1 MPRRLYPLQSVHMGA
16 PPPNLIWKDIL
27 HPGTQ
32 RDRFGVEFTITAADC
47 RRAKHNLEKMLA
59 RGVRVPLCWEHQPTA
74 NPVEGSDPA
83 DRLADYAKHTFGE
96 VRAAR
101 VDPSGVLWAAHEVP
115 DEADRRQLL
124 KTKFVSPKLFP
135 SYSDSRGGEYRG
147 TTVGHVAATPTP
159 VQFWQK
165 PFELSAGGELYLSYT
180 PDEGAPVADDKKPD
194 DKKPEGGAGGG
205 DLSALIKA
213 LKAHGLNIPD
223 GVDDLAKLTL
233 VVQANGGTAAA
244 PAEPDADD
252 LEDMDDLDLETPDAQ
267 GATTAA
273 GAPPMLMSDGRGGQ
287 VSPADLRLNLVRRA
301 KRLFKTG
308 RLARVPAL
316 KLQREAEAVQLSDP
330 RAAADPLAAVL
341 RKVEAFETL
350 DANSA
355 WAATGAARELS
366 ATRPGPAP
374 KTDLRQP
381 ADKDAGDKFVSEL
394 RQRCGAKK

>member
-1 MPRRLYPLQSVHMGA
+1 MGTA
-16 PPPNLIWKDIL
+16 APNLIWKDIL

-32 RDRFGVEFTITAADC
+32 RDRYGVEFTITPADC

-83 DRLADYAKHTFGE
+83 DRLAAYAKHTFGE

-101 VDPSGVLWAAHEVP
+101 VDPSGVLWAAHQVDDP
-115 DEADRRQLL
+115 KDREQLK

-180 PDEGAPVADDKKPD
+180 PDEGATVADEKKPD
-194 DKKPEGGAGGG
+194 EKKPEGGAGGG

-213 LKAHGLNIPD
+213 LKGRGLVIPD
-223 GVDDLAKLTL
+223 GVDDLGKLTL
-233 VVQANGGTAAA
+233 VVLANGPAAA
-244 PAEPDADD
+244 PAPGEPDADD

-273 GAPPMLMSDGRGGQ
+273 GGPPMLMSDGRGNQ
-287 VSPADLRLNLVRRA
+287 IKFDAAALRVNLVRRA

-308 RLARVPAL
+308 RLARPAAQ
-316 KLQREAEAVQLSDP
+316 KLVREVEAVQMSDP
-330 RAAADPLAAVL
+330 RAAADPLAAAM
-341 RKVEAFETL
+341 RKVEVFETL
-350 DANSA
+350 DANTA
-355 WAATGAARELS
+355 WSATGETRELS

-381 ADKDAGDKFVSEL
+381 ADKDAGDKFVNEL
-394 RQRCGAKK
+394 KQRCGAKK